1 METTLD
7 LRPHTID
14 KLQELI
20 ASNLDSTKVLTEAA
34 SAIDDLS
41 LKELFNG
48 LISARVDFAKE
59 LQAYVRLNREKATDS
74 GTFGGAMRTQ
84 WVNLRAAINRRDPKV
99 VLIEAERAED
109 AIKGAYEDVLKE
121 TAGSPLNAVLT
132 GQYATVKAGH
142 DRVRAA
148 RDSYV
153 SK

>member
-7 LRPHTID
+7 LRPHTIE

-20 ASNLDSTKVLTEAA
+20 ASNMDSCEVLTEAA
-34 SAIDDLS
+34 SAMDDLS
-41 LKELFNG
+41 LQALFTG
-48 LISARVDFAKE
+48 LVSARVNYAKE
-59 LQAYVRLNREKATDS
+59 LQGYVRLNGEEAKDS
-74 GTFGGAMRTQ
+74 GTVGGAVRTQ

-109 AIKGAYEDVLKE
+109 AIKAAYEDVLKE

-132 GQYATVKAGH
+132 TQYAAVKAGH

-153 SK
+153 AK